1 MKENDKKEKP
11 LSQDRYDRKLFKQ
24 AVKAAKEAKEL
35 EKRKKNRK
43 NFLRGLLFVLIMGV
57 IAVMVYFVPPLFV
70 PKEQY
75 TLSQKYSQRVMY
87 EYIQEEKISY
97 DKDESISVPS
107 LSAESAVVFNPV
119 NGDILYEKNINE
131 KRSIASLTK
140 LMTAIVVIEN
150 FQLDE
155 VIDVKLENIPL
166 DLDWQSGLKEE
177 DKISVENL
185 LKAMLISSYNDTGY
199 IFANAYPNGGY
210 DGFINEMNRKATV
223 LKMKYSH
230 FSNPVGIDD
239 TQNYSTAR
247 DVAILASVVR
257 KYTEIL
263 SIVELEKEVINW
275 STQDGLI
282 SKEILSTNKL
292 FEENKYIKGLK
303 TGITDLSGQCFAG
316 YFIYPNGNELVTVV
330 LNSKDRFGDTTL
342 LEKYSRSILK

>member
-1 MKENDKKEKP
+1 MEEKKEKP

-24 AVKAAKEAKEL
+24 AVRAAKEAKEL
-35 EKRKKNRK
+35 EKRKKKEKRLLK
-43 NFLRGLLFVLIMGV
+43 GLLFVLILGL
-57 IAVMVYFVPPLFV
+57 IAVIVYFIPPLFTA
-70 PKEQY
+70 KEEF
-75 TLSQKYSQRVMY
+75 TLSQKYPQRVMY

-97 DKDESISVPS
+97 EQDKSISVPFV
-107 LSAESAVVFNPV
+107 SAESAIVFNPS
-119 NGDILYEKNINE
+119 NGDILYEKSINE

-140 LMTAIVVIEN
+140 LMTAIIVIEN

-155 VIDVKLENIPL
+155 VIDVKLENIPM
-166 DLDWQSGLKEE
+166 DLDWQSGLKEG

-199 IFANAYPNGGY
+199 IFANAYSNGGY
-210 DGFINEMNRKATV
+210 EGFINEMNRKATV

-239 TQNYSTAR
+239 ALNYSTAK
-247 DVAILASVVR
+247 DIAILASVVR
-257 KYTEIL
+257 KYSEIL
-263 SIVELEKEVINW
+263 SIVGLEKEVINW

-303 TGITDLSGQCFAG
+303 TGITDLAGQCFTG

-342 LEKYSRSILK
+342 LEKYSRLILK